1 MNRAGTSAVEIVHRL
16 VKKLDLL
23 AIVAVVAATS
33 ALFWLVPAL
42 PLAHLDDPSHW
53 GVLGYAITLVVILT
67 LRLRGIQGSGVE
79 RFWLTAFLVGMPAIY
94 LADWFRYGEVS
105 GWLWIELVGA
115 LLYWSFALLAA
126 VRSLWFLAGGIGA
139 QRYGTSPTTGAPTSF
154 QTGMS

>member
-79 RFWLTAFLVGMPAIY
+79 RFW
-94 LADWFRYGEVS
+94 R
-105 GWLWIELVGA
+105 
-115 LLYWSFALLAA
+115 LY
-126 VRSLWFLAGGIGA
+126 VRSGSSREGSAPT
-139 QRYGTSPTTGAPTSF
+139 QYGTSPTTGAPTSF
-154 QTGMS
+154 QIGMS